1 MQING
6 MDSKVAKYHSE
17 WVKVVNTFGEYFYA
31 EDIVQ
36 EVYIRLLTYS
46 REEQCIVDGYSGNT

>member
-1 MQING
+1 MEWI
-6 MDSKVAKYHSE
+6 SKVAKYHSE

-36 EVYIRLLTYS
+36 DYRDWETRKT
-46 REEQCIVDGYSGNT
+46 IVTGKQIGRAHV